1 MKGDSAVP
9 GKTAT
14 NTQKWVSYE
23 GVSATTTSPKH
34 SETCHFPASVMPQLT
49 SQDGTKHGRTKNPA
63 MASGVC
69 ETETDF
75 AYACLISDILKCA
88 F

>member
-1 MKGDSAVP
+1 MGQLGRSKL
-9 GKTAT
+9 
-14 NTQKWVSYE
+14 NTPTSKP
-23 GVSATTTSPKH
+23 TSPKH

-49 SQDGTKHGRTKNPA
+49 SRDGTKHGYTLNPV

-75 AYACLISDILKCA
+75 VYACLISDILKCA